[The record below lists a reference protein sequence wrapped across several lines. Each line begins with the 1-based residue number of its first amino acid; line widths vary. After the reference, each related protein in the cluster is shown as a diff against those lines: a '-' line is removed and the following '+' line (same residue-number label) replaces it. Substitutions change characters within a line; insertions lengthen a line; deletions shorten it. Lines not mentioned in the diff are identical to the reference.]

1 MQVSGYFMEKLWLRE
16 SIRVY
21 MLEVI
26 LIDYHI
32 QHREEWKYPNHSE
45 SDKPKP

>member
-1 MQVSGYFMEKLWLRE
+1 MQVSGYFKEKLWLRE

-21 MLEVI
+21 TLEVI

-32 QHREEWKYPNHSE
+32 QHREE
-45 SDKPKP
+45 